1 MTITTK
7 LLDKIGFLRN
17 NLLISKIPQ
26 NSFPEFLGI
35 GAQKSGT
42 TWLYEN
48 LKKHPQLYLPK
59 TKEIHFFDWHFYK
72 SINWYCQHF
81 KNAKIKQVKGEITPC
96 YSVLSDEKIK
106 FIHAKNPKMKIILL
120 LRNPI
125 ARAWSQ
131 AVMNLAK
138 KENTNINVAIVDLI
152 SIIKLAKRK
161 RKKDIH
167 LIKNEEFIAHFN
179 HSRSIE
185 RGNYLKIISKWSKYF
200 PSDQIFIGDFNQLN
214 NAPQK
219 LLNEVF
225 NFLGVKQI
233 SDWNKYPLK
242 SKINKTVNQNKKIP
256 DKLYEYLETQYS
268 NDIKLL
274 KKEFPKI
281 KW

>member
-17 NLLISKIPQ
+17 NLLISKISP

-59 TKEIHFFDWHFYK
+59 KKEIHFFDSHFYK
-72 SINWYCQHF
+72 SINWYFQHF
-81 KNAKIKQVKGEITPC
+81 KNAKTSQIKGEITPC
-96 YSVLSDEKIK
+96 YSILSDEKIR
-106 FIHAKNPKMKIILL
+106 FIHEINPKLKIILL

-125 ARAWSQ
+125 ERAWSQ
-131 AVMNLAK
+131 SVMNLAK
-138 KENTNINVAIVDLI
+138 RKNTKNNSSIIDLI

-185 RGNYLKIISKWSKYF
+185 RGDYLKIISKWGKYF
-200 PSDQIFIGDFNQLN
+200 PSDQIFIGDYNQLKN
-214 NAPQK
+214 SPQE

-225 NFLGVKQI
+225 NFLEVEQI
-233 SDWNKYPLK
+233 SDWNEYPLK
-242 SKINKTVNQNKKIP
+242 SKINKTESQNKKTP
-256 DKLYEYLETQYS
+256 DKLHEYLVNLYS
-268 NDIKLL
+268 NDLKLL
-274 KKEFPKI
+274 KKELPTI

>member
-17 NLLISKIPQ
+17 NLLISKISP
-26 NSFPEFLGI
+26 NIFPEFLGI

-81 KNAKIKQVKGEITPC
+81 KNAKISQVKGEVTPC
-96 YSVLSDEKIK
+96 YSILSDEKIR
-106 FIHAKNPKMKIILL
+106 FIHELNPKLKIILL

-125 ARAWSQ
+125 ERAWSQ
-131 AVMNLAK
+131 AVMNLVK
-138 KENTNINVAIVDLI
+138 KKNTKTNFPIIDLI
-152 SIIKLAKRK
+152 SIIQLAKRK
-161 RKKDIH
+161 RKKDID
-167 LIKNEEFIAHFN
+167 LIKNEEFIDHFN

-185 RGNYLKIISKWSKYF
+185 RGNYLKIVSKWGKYF
-200 PSDQIFIGDFNQLN
+200 PSDQIFIGDYNQLKN
-214 NAPQK
+214 SPQD

-225 NFLGVKQI
+225 NFLEVKQI
-233 SDWNKYPLK
+233 SDWNEYPLK
-242 SKINKTVNQNKKIP
+242 NKINKTEDKNKKMP
-256 DKLYEYLETQYS
+256 DKLYEYLANLYR
-268 NDIKLL
+268 NDLKLL
-274 KKEFPKI
+274 KKEIPTI